1 MNCLL
6 KAICISIICAGSAFA
21 SDEIPGGPQTQPILL
36 FGGDVYTVSG
46 EVIHGGEVLFENGK
60 IVAVGKDIDGA
71 AHSAG
76 VQRIDCTGK
85 RVYPALFNA
94 NSELGLVEIDA
105 VR

>member
-1 MNCLL
+1 MKSVRCFLSVALVCL
-6 KAICISIICAGSAFA
+6 CAMSAFA
-21 SDEIPGGPQTQPILL
+21 SDEIPGAAQKQPILL

-60 IVAVGKDIDGA
+60 IVAVGKNIDGA
-71 AHSAG
+71 AHSAA

-94 NSELGLVEIDA
+94 NSELGLIEI
-105 VR
+105 